1 MFGFDGEVK
10 GFQSVIERIAHNSL
24 NIKLDHK
31 EIRAYARCM
40 LKILPELDINPR
52 FKPEIQTSLAAISA
66 SGLPHYDRSFL
77 ASRILELLKDDA
89 FLKSSNNDES
99 NIFSADNF

>member
-10 GFQSVIERIAHNSL
+10 GFKSVIERISSNHL

-31 EIRAYARCM
+31 EVRAYARCM
-40 LKILPELDINPR
+40 LKILPELEINSR
-52 FKPEIQTSLAAISA
+52 FKPEIQTLLAAISA

-77 ASRILELLKDDA
+77 ASRILELLNDDA
-89 FLKSSNNDES
+89 FLKSSNDES
-99 NIFSADNF
+99 NVFSADNF

>member
-10 GFQSVIERIAHNSL
+10 GFQSVVERISSNYS

-31 EIRAYARCM
+31 EVRAYARCM
-40 LKILPELDINPR
+40 LIILPELDINSR
-52 FKPEIQTSLAAISA
+52 FKPEIQTLLAVISA

-89 FLKSSNNDES
+89 FLKSSNNES
-99 NIFSADNF
+99 NVFEPDNF

>member
-10 GFQSVIERIAHNSL
+10 GFQSVLERISSNYP
-24 NIKLDHK
+24 NIKIDHK

-40 LKILPELDINPR
+40 LKILPELDINSR
-52 FKPEIQTSLAAISA
+52 FKPEIQTLLAAISA

-89 FLKSSNNDES
+89 FLKGSNDES
-99 NIFSADNF
+99 NVFSADNF